1 MNVTCYTILSD
12 NRVSYICKDG
22 FLYITGRKKELLI
35 TASGEKVAPVPIEN
49 LIKQAL
55 PLISN
60 AMVVGDQQKYLSCL
74 LSLKVE
80 KDEAT
85 GLPTNQ
91 LSAVALEEC
100 QQVDSSAIS
109 VADILEGGG
118 DHKVLKMIQKG
129 IDNVNKKANSRVQKV
144 LVGL

>member
-1 MNVTCYTILSD
+1 M
-12 NRVSYICKDG
+12 
-22 FLYITGRKKELLI
+22 YITGRKKELLI

-49 LIKQAL
+49 MIKQTL

-80 KDEAT
+80 QDEAT

-91 LSAVALEEC
+91 LSAMAVQAC
-100 QQVDSSAIS
+100 QQVESSALS
-109 VADILEGGG
+109 VPDILDGGG

-129 IDNVNKKANSRVQKV
+129 IDRVNKRASSKVQKV
-144 LVGL
+144 RSS